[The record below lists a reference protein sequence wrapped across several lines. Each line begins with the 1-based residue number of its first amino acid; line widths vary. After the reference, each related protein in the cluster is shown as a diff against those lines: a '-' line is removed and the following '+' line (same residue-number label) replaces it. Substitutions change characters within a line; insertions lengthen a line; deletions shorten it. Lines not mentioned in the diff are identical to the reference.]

1 MALMLIAM
9 EDPKMNREMQVQDT
23 VLKDVCACCVN
34 GLGGRKKEYKWNIR

>member
-1 MALMLIAM
+1 MALMLNAM